1 MNHQTLVP
9 ADPVPVLGTDLAV
22 LLFGTAP
29 ITEWNPDG
37 SPVLPVPWGATPE
50 DLSRAEAEGWS
61 VVTIL
66 MAAHLV
72 AIMVWAITYDMVGIV
87 PDRQD
92 TFYFA
97 FANYTTLGYGDIIP
111 IKRWRLLGPMTAMNG
126 MLLFGWSAAVIF
138 DVLRAIARVTPEP
151 SSTPE

>member
-66 MAAHLV
+66 EAGSPRGLV
-72 AIMVWAITYDMVGIV
+72 DVYVLQRV
-87 PDRQD
+87 
-92 TFYFA
+92 
-97 FANYTTLGYGDIIP
+97 
-111 IKRWRLLGPMTAMNG
+111 AM
-126 MLLFGWSAAVIF
+126 
-138 DVLRAIARVTPEP
+138 
-151 SSTPE
+151 